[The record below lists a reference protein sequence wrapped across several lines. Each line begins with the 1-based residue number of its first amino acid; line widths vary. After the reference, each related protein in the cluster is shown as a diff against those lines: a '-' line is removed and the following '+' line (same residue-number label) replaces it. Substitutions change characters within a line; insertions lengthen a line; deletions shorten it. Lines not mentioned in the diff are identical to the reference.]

1 MTPMNATESPD
12 EKPALSTFGKV
23 ALALIVVVLLGSI
36 GARALVGSQPEQS
49 AGALSGPPAGGT
61 AFLPSQTPG
70 GGEAS
75 PGQADAEGWARA
87 LPYLTEA
94 SFFALI
100 GFALGYT
107 SRKIVKLGLI
117 LLAVIFVVLQ
127 GLAFAGVIEIDWQ
140 QALDWANKLIL
151 NVREN
156 EALSQVVKHRIPS
169 AGAFGGGWLLGM
181 KSG

>member
-1 MTPMNATESPD
+1 MSESEHPD
-12 EKPALSTFGKV
+12 DKPALSTFGKV
-23 ALALIVVVLLGSI
+23 ALTFLAVVLLGSI
-36 GARALVGSQPEQS
+36 GARALIRPGSDPV
-49 AGALSGPPAGGT
+49 AATASGPPGT
-61 AFLPSQTPG
+61 GSTFLPSQVPG
-70 GGEAS
+70 QSGAAS
-75 PGQADAEGWARA
+75 PGTATEDGWGRA

-107 SRKIVKLGLI
+107 SRKVLKLGLI
-117 LLAVIFVVLQ
+117 LLAVTFVVLQ
-127 GLAFAGVIEIDWQ
+127 GLVLAGVIQIDWQ
-140 QALDWANKLIL
+140 QALDWANRLIL

-156 EALSQVVKHRIPS
+156 EAVSKIVQHKIPS

>member
-1 MTPMNATESPD
+1 MSESERLD
-12 EKPALSTFGKV
+12 EKPGLSTFGKV

-36 GARALVGSQPEQS
+36 AARALVGSEPEPS
-49 AGALSGPPAGGT
+49 AATLSGPSTGGST
-61 AFLPSQTPG
+61 FLPSQGPG
-70 GGEAS
+70 AQGEAS
-75 PGQADAEGWARA
+75 PAAADGWSRA
-87 LPYLTEA
+87 LPFLTEA

-107 SRKIVKLGLI
+107 SRKVVKLGLI
-117 LLAVIFVVLQ
+117 LLAVTFIVLQ
-127 GLAFAGVIEIDWQ
+127 GLAFAGVVEIDWQ
-140 QALDWANKLIL
+140 QALDWANRLIL

-156 EALSQVVKHRIPS
+156 ETLSKVVQHRIPS

>member
-1 MTPMNATESPD
+1 MSETERPD

-23 ALALIVVVLLGSI
+23 ALALIAVVLLGSI
-36 GARALVGSQPEQS
+36 GARALVGSGPEPS
-49 AGALSGPPAGGT
+49 ADTFTGAPAGGS

-70 GGEAS
+70 APGEA
-75 PGQADAEGWARA
+75 PRGQAEGEGWARA
-87 LPYLTEA
+87 LPFLTEA

-107 SRKIVKLGLI
+107 SRKVVKLGLI
-117 LLAVIFVVLQ
+117 LLAVTFVVLQ

-140 QALDWANKLIL
+140 QALDWANRLIL

-156 EALSQVVKHRIPS
+156 EALSQVVQHRIPS